1 MCNMLCHHLPL
12 VPKVTLERMVY
23 EVYEDDTTVS
33 LCVELK
39 SNLKRDLEVHL
50 YLSGDTAT
58 GKRVF
63 CCDASVGDCFL
74 PNSWYRL

>member
-1 MCNMLCHHLPL
+1 MPE
-12 VPKVTLERMVY
+12 VTFERMIY

-39 SNLKRDLEVHL
+39 SDLERDLEVHL
-50 YLSGDTAT
+50 YLSGVTAT
-58 GKRVF
+58 GKSLI
-63 CCDASVGDCFL
+63 CCDASCDCFL

>member
-1 MCNMLCHHLPL
+1 MLCHHLPL
-12 VPKVTLERMVY
+12 VPEVTLERMIY
-23 EVYEDDTTVS
+23 EVYEDNTTVS

-39 SNLKRDLEVHL
+39 SNLKRDLEVDL

-58 GKRVF
+58 GKIVF

>member
-1 MCNMLCHHLPL
+1 MPE
-12 VPKVTLERMVY
+12 VTFERMIY

-39 SNLKRDLEVHL
+39 SDLEHDLEVHL
-50 YLSGDTAT
+50 YLSGVTAT
-58 GKRVF
+58 GKSLI
-63 CCDASVGDCFL
+63 CCDASLCDCFL